1 MSPHSSSDFSLEL
14 DRYEAKYVISRSLM
28 EPIRQFIKPYCR
40 LDKHA
45 QQAGGNYFINTLQL
59 DNDAYSL
66 HLAKERG
73 AAHRFKLRVRTYGL
87 TTGDAPVF
95 LEIKRRY
102 FDRIIKSR
110 ACIAY
115 RDWAPT
121 FFDKRASDFGFK
133 TVKEREAYHEFLRL
147 YREIDA
153 KPKIY
158 VRYNREAYESLH
170 DHYARVTFD
179 TQLAYQP
186 VQDMYDWG
194 QSGKFFSMD
203 SGLLHDQRESNL
215 ILEIKCTEQVPVW
228 MTNLV
233 QEFDLIRV
241 GNCKYSNAIWMED
254 FLHGQT
260 EAPFVEEYD

>member
-28 EPIRQFIKPYCR
+28 EPIRQYIKPYCR

-45 QQAGGNYFINTLQL
+45 QQAGGNYFINTLQV

-110 ACIAY
+110 ACISY

-121 FFDKRASDFGFK
+121 FFNKRASDFEFK
-133 TVKEREAYHEFLRL
+133 TVKEGEAYYEFLRL

-186 VQDMYDWG
+186 VQNMYDWG
-194 QSGKFFSMD
+194 QNGKFFSMD

>member
-1 MSPHSSSDFSLEL
+1 M
-14 DRYEAKYVISRSLM
+14 
-28 EPIRQFIKPYCR
+28 
-40 LDKHA
+40 
-45 QQAGGNYFINTLQL
+45 
-59 DNDAYSL
+59 
-66 HLAKERG
+66 
-73 AAHRFKLRVRTYGL
+73 
-87 TTGDAPVF
+87 
-95 LEIKRRY
+95 
-102 FDRIIKSR
+102 
-110 ACIAY
+110 
-115 RDWAPT
+115 
-121 FFDKRASDFGFK
+121 
-133 TVKEREAYHEFLRL
+133 RL

-186 VQDMYDWG
+186 VQNMYDWG
-194 QSGKFFSMD
+194 QNGKFFSMD

-241 GNCKYSNAIWMED
+241 GNCKYSNAVWMED
-254 FLHGQT
+254 FFT
-260 EAPFVEEYD
+260 RADRRPFVEEYD